1 MIVEK
6 LPFFILAVISSLITF
21 LVQRSG
27 GAVLETSEV
36 PLISRIANAVVS
48 YGIYVLKMFWPM
60 NLAVFYPYVE
70 PGLPQWQVVASA
82 LFLISVTLLV
92 IFYRRH
98 RYLFVGWFWFLIT
111 LVPVIGLVQ
120 VGKQAYADRYTYIP
134 YIGLFIIIAWG
145 FNDLWVA
152 RPKRSM
158 ALVCMAVIAFAAL
171 GICSYHQA
179 SYWKNSQTLFSHAIE
194 VTKNNYV
201 AYFSLGE
208 DLRKHAESALAID
221 YFKKAI
227 LIKPDFQNAFFHLGL
242 VYADMN
248 NTAEAISYFEKALEL
263 KPVPDLAAS
272 IHNNLGLA
280 LQKQGSDRQ
289 ALSHFADAVR
299 LLPDF
304 PEAEFNLAEA
314 LSAQGRFD
322 EALGHYRVA
331 CQLRPDW
338 PDPINNLAWLIAT
351 HPELKNRDVS
361 EAVRLA
367 RRACELTNYQNPIPL
382 GTLAAAYASA
392 GDFSK
397 AIDTVTKAIDIL

>member
-1 MIVEK
+1 M
-6 LPFFILAVISSLITF
+6 
-21 LVQRSG
+21 
-27 GAVLETSEV
+27 
-36 PLISRIANAVVS
+36 
-48 YGIYVLKMFWPM
+48 
-60 NLAVFYPYVE
+60 
-70 PGLPQWQVVASA
+70 
-82 LFLISVTLLV
+82 TLLV

-111 LVPVIGLVQ
+111 LIPVIGLVQ
-120 VGKQAYADRYTYIP
+120 VGKQAYADRYTYLP

-145 FNDLWVA
+145 IAELEAA
-152 RPKRSM
+152 RPKFRK
-158 ALVCMAVIAFAAL
+158 AVLSIAFIIIAAL
-171 GICSYHQA
+171 AICSYRQA
-179 SYWKNSQTLFSHAIE
+179 SYWKNSQTLFSHALE

-201 AYFSLGE
+201 AYYSLGE

-248 NTAEAISYFEKALEL
+248 NIAEAISYFEKALEL

-280 LQKQGSDRQ
+280 LQKQGNDRQ

-304 PEAEFNLAEA
+304 PEAEFNLAEV

-322 EALGHYRVA
+322 EAAWSLSRRLSDEAG
-331 CQLRPDW
+331 
-338 PDPINNLAWLIAT
+338 LAGS
-351 HPELKNRDVS
+351 D
-361 EAVRLA
+361 
-367 RRACELTNYQNPIPL
+367 Q
-382 GTLAAAYASA
+382 
-392 GDFSK
+392 
-397 AIDTVTKAIDIL
+397 